1 MATARKTTSV
11 KPAAK
16 SAARKAAPKALDAI
30 AMLRDDHK
38 KVSAL
43 FDEYEK
49 SRSATKKQA
58 IVANICLE
66 LSVHATLEEEIFYP
80 AVRAALKDRELVP
93 EAIVEHATLKEFI
106 AKVDGKLPDGDM
118 FDAQIQVMGEYVK
131 HHVKEEQN
139 EMFPKA
145 RGSKLDMAE
154 LGQRMLERKQEL
166 LAQPDQIPKKPAA
179 VSELPSEVPA

>member
-1 MATARKTTSV
+1 MASTTKSPAAKKTAARKT
-11 KPAAK
+11 
-16 SAARKAAPKALDAI
+16 APKAPDAI
-30 AMLRDDHK
+30 TMLRDDHK

-43 FDEYEK
+43 FEEYEK
-49 SRSATKKQA
+49 SRSATKKQD
-58 IVANICLE
+58 IVSTICLE

-106 AKVDGKLPDGDM
+106 AKVEGKVPDGDM

-145 RGSKLDMAE
+145 RSTKLDMAE
-154 LGQRMLERKQEL
+154 LGQRMMERKQEL
-166 LAQPDQIPKKPAA
+166 LADPQQIAKKPAA

>member
-1 MATARKTTSV
+1 MATTTKKPSARSATKTT
-11 KPAAK
+11 
-16 SAARKAAPKALDAI
+16 ARRTTPKAPDAI

-49 SRSATKKQA
+49 SRSATKKQG

-93 EAIVEHATLKEFI
+93 EAIVEHATVKEFI

-145 RGSKLDMAE
+145 RSSKLDMME
-154 LGQRMLERKQEL
+154 LGQKMAARKQEL
-166 LAQPDQIPKKPAA
+166 LADPQQIPKKPAA
-179 VSELPSEVPA
+179 VSELPSEVPG

>member
-1 MATARKTTSV
+1 MATTPKKPSV
-11 KPAAK
+11 NAATK
-16 SAARKAAPKALDAI
+16 AASRKAAPKMPDAI
-30 AMLRDDHK
+30 TMLKDDHK

-43 FDEYEK
+43 FAEYEK
-49 SRSATKKQA
+49 SRSATKKQS
-58 IVANICLE
+58 IVASICLE

-145 RGSKLDMAE
+145 RNARLDMME
-154 LGQRMLERKQEL
+154 LGQRMAARKQEL
-166 LAQPDQIPKKPAA
+166 LAEPQQIPKKPAA
-179 VSELPSEVPA
+179 VSELPAQVPA

>member
-1 MATARKTTSV
+1 MATTSRKTAATPAKKTSTR
-11 KPAAK
+11 A
-16 SAARKAAPKALDAI
+16 AAPKALDAI
-30 AMLRDDHK
+30 TMLRDDHK

-49 SRSATKKQA
+49 SRSAKKKQD
-58 IVANICLE
+58 IVATICLE

-145 RGSKLDMAE
+145 RKSKLDMGE
-154 LGQRMLERKQEL
+154 LGQRMADRKQEL